1 MDITMKLAFVVN
13 QVDTEGPTYTTTVLA
28 HRLHQRGH
36 EVFYLGVDKLD
47 YIKDGRVGGLA
58 YFAPSGDYKDPESYH
73 EALHGNTENARPIYT
88 DELDVLFLRNDPG
101 EDAGERNWATNAGLT
116 FGQLAS
122 QQGTIVLNDPFGLSH
137 ALNKMYLQQF
147 PESVRPRTII
157 TRRIE
162 EIRRFAEE
170 EQNDIILKPLLG
182 SGGKNVFVVRE
193 DDHPNLNQIVEVIAK
208 QGYVIAQE
216 FMPAAAEGDIRLFLM
231 NGKPLMVDGHY
242 AAVHRVGAD
251 DDVRNNLHAGGSGK
265 KAEITPEILE
275 MVELIRPKLIAD
287 GMFLVG
293 LDVAGDRLL
302 EINLESP
309 GGLRGAGMLEG
320 VDFTVPVAEA
330 IEKKVLCMRNYG
342 NRIPNRTIAT
352 L

>member
-1 MDITMKLAFVVN
+1 MKLAFVVN
-13 QVDTEGPTYTTTVLA
+13 RVETEGPKYTTVLLA

-36 EVFYLGVDKLD
+36 EVYFFGVGKLD
-47 YIKDGRVGGLA
+47 YTRDGRVGGLG
-58 YFAPSGDYKDPESYH
+58 YFAPQGDYGDAAEYH
-73 EALHGNTENARPIYT
+73 AAFAGNTEKARPIYT
-88 DELDVLFLRNDPG
+88 DELDVIYLRNDPG
-101 EDAGERNWATNAGLT
+101 EDAADRAWATNAGLT
-116 FGQLAS
+116 FGQLAT
-122 QQGTIVLNDPFGLSH
+122 QQGTIVVNDPFGLSH

-147 PESVRPRTII
+147 PESVRPRTVI

-162 EIRRFAEE
+162 DIRQFAEE
-170 EQNDIILKPLLG
+170 EGNDIILKPLLG

-193 DDHPNLNQIVEVIAK
+193 NDHPNLNQIVEVIAQ

-231 NGKPLMVDGHY
+231 NGEPLQVDGHY
-242 AAVHRVGAD
+242 AAVHRLSAS
-251 DDVRNNLHAGGSGK
+251 DDVRNNLHAGGSAR
-265 KAEITPEILE
+265 KAEITPEILK

-293 LDVAGDRLL
+293 LDIAGTKLL

-309 GGLRGAGMLEG
+309 GGLRGAGILEG
-320 VDFTVPVAEA
+320 VDFTVPVVEA
-330 IEKKVLCMRNYG
+330 LEKKVLCKQNYG
-342 NRIPNRTIAT
+342 WRIPNRTIAT

>member
-1 MDITMKLAFVVN
+1 MKLAFVVN
-13 QVDTEGPTYTTTVLA
+13 RVETEGPTYTTTVLA

-36 EVFYLGVDKLD
+36 EVFYYSVGKLD
-47 YIKDGRVGGLA
+47 YVKDGRVGGLG
-58 YFAPSGDYKDPESYH
+58 YFAPPGDYAEPEAYH
-73 EALHGNTENARPIYT
+73 QALHGNLEDARPIFT
-88 DELDVLFLRNDPG
+88 DELDVIYLRNDPG
-101 EDAGERNWATNAGLT
+101 EDAADRNWATNAGLS

-122 QQGTIVLNDPFGLSH
+122 YQGTIVVNDPFGLSH

-170 EQNDIILKPLLG
+170 EHNDIILKPLLG

-193 DDHPNLNQIVEVIAK
+193 DDHPNLNQIVEVIS
-208 QGYVIAQE
+208 QNGYVIAQE
-216 FMPAAAEGDIRLFLM
+216 FMPAAAKGDIRLFLM
-231 NGKPLMVDGHY
+231 NGEPLMVDGHY
-242 AAVHRVGAD
+242 AAVHRMSAD

-265 KAEITPEILE
+265 KAEITPEILK
-275 MVELIRPKLIAD
+275 MIELIRPKLIAD

-293 LDVAGDRLL
+293 VDIAGTRLL

-309 GGLRGAGMLEG
+309 GGLRGAGILEG
-320 VDFTVPVAEA
+320 VDFTVPVVEA
-330 IEKKVLCMRNYG
+330 LEKKVLCMRNYG

>member
-1 MDITMKLAFVVN
+1 MKLAFVVN
-13 QVDTEGPTYTTTVLA
+13 RVETEGPKYTTNILA

-36 EVFYLGVDKLD
+36 EVFYFDVGRLD
-47 YIKDGRVGGLA
+47 YTLDGRVGGLGH
-58 YFAPSGDYKDPESYH
+58 FAPAGDYETPEDYH
-73 EALHGNTENARPIYT
+73 NAVHGNLEKARPVYT
-88 DELDVLFLRNDPG
+88 DELDIIFLRNDPG
-101 EDAGERNWATNAGLT
+101 EDAADRNWASNAALM

-122 QQGTIVLNDPFGLSH
+122 QQGTIVVNDPFGLSH

-147 PESVRPRTII
+147 PESVRPRTVI
-157 TRRIE
+157 TRRID
-162 EIRRFAEE
+162 EIRQFAEQE
-170 EQNDIILKPLLG
+170 GNDIILKPLLG

-193 DDHPNLNQIVEVIAK
+193 DDHPNLNQIVDVISN

-216 FMPAAAEGDIRLFLM
+216 FMPAAAQGDIRLFLM
-231 NGKPLMVDGHY
+231 NGEPLVVDGHY
-242 AAVHRVGAD
+242 AAVHRIGAD
-251 DDVRNNLHAGGSGK
+251 DDIRNNLHAGGSGQ
-265 KAEITPEILE
+265 KAEITPEILK

-293 LDVAGDRLL
+293 LDIAGDRLL

-309 GGLRGAGMLEG
+309 GGLRGAGILEG

-330 IEKKVLCMRNYG
+330 LEKKVLCMQNYG
-342 NRIPNRTIAT
+342 SRIPNRTIAT